1 MGGHGGLNILP
12 QKKWNV
18 YRRDNQQKVK
28 DDEKELEIARERLQA
43 ERAKQTLTDMKSGNA
58 VGPAK
63 GSGLSD

>member
-28 DDEKELEIARERLQA
+28 DDEKELEVARERLQA
-43 ERAKQTLTDMKSGNA
+43 ERAR
-58 VGPAK
+58 
-63 GSGLSD
+63 